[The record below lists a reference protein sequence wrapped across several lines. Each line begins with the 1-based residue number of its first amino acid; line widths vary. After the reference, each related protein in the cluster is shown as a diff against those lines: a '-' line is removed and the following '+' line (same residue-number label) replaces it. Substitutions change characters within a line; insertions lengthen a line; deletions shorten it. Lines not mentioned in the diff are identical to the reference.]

1 MPDAVIN
8 DAHLDWTSRYDS
20 SSARRVSGF
29 TSTPTDTQ
37 SAKAFKI
44 HWSPRGDGVE
54 MLFKPSVS
62 HPRWLGRNH
71 LPESPGFFLLPQ
83 VPPGKP
89 DAIPGK
95 KKVMAKQYIRQ
106 MLGAPVLRQVA
117 AYQGARDAELSMKWL
132 RECATKG
139 YIPYQPVED
148 GDHCGVE
155 ANNFGSWGPK
165 ALVGI
170 PGRTGEFFIMQD
182 NPDESDASFWA
193 FPEDLRQCIDTGL
206 RDVML
211 QRQQL
216 CGIPNL
222 RYADESPAA
231 ARQAQAVARDRA
243 SESKQDANDDA
254 DAAPVSPSLA
264 VSQNLNGQFEEAA
277 ALVQWGADF
286 AGCVTGHFAVTHE
299 EFKDGVGGAGVNIY
313 KIEEVVRSE
322 EQGEDRSY
330 FTTRQKLV
338 PSKKGVMV
346 YEKKCLECAWHKVRI
361 PTMKVMG
368 WQVAYYFTKLTKGSK
383 IPSAA
388 KVLKLA
394 EEHDLVLFKQPE
406 ERLFPVQP
414 RNALCESDDDETDP
428 DEGDSE

>member
-1 MPDAVIN
+1 
-8 DAHLDWTSRYDS
+8 
-20 SSARRVSGF
+20 
-29 TSTPTDTQ
+29 
-37 SAKAFKI
+37 
-44 HWSPRGDGVE
+44 
-54 MLFKPSVS
+54 
-62 HPRWLGRNH
+62 
-71 LPESPGFFLLPQ
+71 
-83 VPPGKP
+83 
-89 DAIPGK
+89 
-95 KKVMAKQYIRQ
+95 
-106 MLGAPVLRQVA
+106 
-117 AYQGARDAELSMKWL
+117 
-132 RECATKG
+132 
-139 YIPYQPVED
+139 
-148 GDHCGVE
+148 
-155 ANNFGSWGPK
+155 
-165 ALVGI
+165 
-170 PGRTGEFFIMQD
+170 
-182 NPDESDASFWA
+182 
-193 FPEDLRQCIDTGL
+193 
-206 RDVML
+206 ML

-231 ARQAQAVARDRA
+231 ARQAQAVARQRA
-243 SESKQDANDDA
+243 SESKQESDAKDDA
-254 DAAPVSPSLA
+254 DVAPPSPSLA
-264 VSQNLNGQFEEAA
+264 VVSQNLNGQFEEAA

-368 WQVAYYFTKLTKGSK
+368 WQVVYYFTKLTKGNK